1 MSKKLEVCIRILMK
15 AINYAANE
23 IAKFDDEYKKKL
35 QGIESIII
43 WKMGRNLTFYTEIWD
58 GKIMSGEG
66 EKENASL
73 AIEIDDIKRALKMLT
88 GQVDFADMI
97 KIAKISGDSQKIQQ
111 NVFILE
117 AVKEYLGDI
126 IGER

>member
-1 MSKKLEVCIRILMK
+1 MK

-43 WKMGRNLTFYTEIWD
+43 WKVGRNLTFYTEIKD
-58 GKIMSGEG
+58 GKIMIGEG
-66 EKENASL
+66 EKENASF
-73 AIEIDDIKRALKMLT
+73 AIEMNDIKMALKMLT
-88 GQVDFADMI
+88 GQMGFADMT
-97 KIAKISGDSQKIQQ
+97 KIARISGDSQKLQESI
-111 NVFILE
+111 FILE
-117 AVKEYLGDI
+117 AVKDYLGDI